1 MPRKDTGTVDSPP
14 KGCASRY
21 GIERFQFDKPSTWPD
36 WLEYFNRYLV
46 SARLTMADDDSRI
59 NELILCMGPPSNAI
73 FQRCTLTAEE
83 KKTYEKVTK
92 MFSDHFR
99 GARNIVYE
107 LARLHRTVQ
116 REGEPVDS
124 FINAVF
130 AQAEN
135 CDLDNLKMSI
145 KDLLTQSQLI
155 AGMANRKL
163 AAELQMDP
171 SITLEQ
177 VVQRLRLDE
186 NIASQQAMIHEAS
199 HAADAGDK
207 VDFVASEVDA
217 VTLYRKRVGAP
228 DRYRR
233 QRPEAAAQCPNCGYD
248 AHASVQLC
256 PARRKACNLW
266 KKVGHFAKVCKS
278 KRTRAVESVALRR
291 QPTRIVSATRTAK
304 QTCFLDKVATEGRDT
319 TEDGSSSQPWRA
331 ELLLSGAAA
340 RFKLDSGA
348 DVTCIPEGHPL
359 VPAVLCS
366 VTGLKLLGPSNRP
379 LHVLG
384 SFQATL
390 KHKEHHVDEMCYV
403 IRDLGEPLL
412 SRQASVSL
420 HLIQKVCFV
429 TLPDVQRPAVIGSS
443 EIDANSSI
451 GTEAIECAC
460 RRDPEFA
467 KVVKK
472 YPTLFKGLGT
482 LKGEYKIQLKP
493 GAEPHAI
500 SAPRRVAIHYRGLL
514 RRHLKQM
521 VRDKVIR
528 PVEEPTEWCSGI
540 VVVPKADGKSVR
552 ICVGSDCAEE
562 KRTQKLVH
570 APYRGR
576 AACLVDGC

>member
-1 MPRKDTGTVDSPP
+1 
-14 KGCASRY
+14 
-21 GIERFQFDKPSTWPD
+21 
-36 WLEYFNRYLV
+36 
-46 SARLTMADDDSRI
+46 MADDDSRI

-145 KDLLTQSQLI
+145 KDLLTQSRLI

-163 AAELQMDP
+163 AAEVQMDP

-256 PARRKACNLW
+256 PARRKACNLY
-266 KKVGHFAKVCKS
+266 KKVGHFAKSRMNDILVGLPGVLCHMVDILVFGRS
-278 KRTRAVESVALRR
+278 YEQHDKRLSRVLNRLLRSGLTLNAKCQFRHQSLIFLGHQISGRGMLPDPAKVEALVKMPVPNDVAAVRRFIGMVNHFGRFIEKLAEKTKPLRDLLRENVDFVWDAPQQQAFDELKLDLQNSVELAPFNTAYRTIVSTDASSTGLGAVLLQENVPGVRRAVAFASRCLTTTEQRYAQIEKEAHAVTWACERFRMFLIGKEFHVETDHKPVLALLGQKTLDDLPPRIQRFRMRLMHFNFAISHVPGKYMTAADALSRATVIQPTKGDDDFAAEVTAFVNSVA
-291 QPTRIVSATRTAK
+291 V
-304 QTCFLDKVATEGRDT
+304 D
-319 TEDGSSSQPWRA
+319 
-331 ELLLSGAAA
+331 
-340 RFKLDSGA
+340 
-348 DVTCIPEGHPL
+348 GHPPEARL
-359 VPAVLCS
+359 REIARS
-366 VTGLKLLGPSNRP
+366 
-379 LHVLG
+379 
-384 SFQATL
+384 QA
-390 KHKEHHVDEMCYV
+390 H
-403 IRDLGEPLL
+403 
-412 SRQASVSL
+412 
-420 HLIQKVCFV
+420 
-429 TLPDVQRPAVIGSS
+429 
-443 EIDANSSI
+443 
-451 GTEAIECAC
+451 
-460 RRDPEFA
+460 DP
-467 KVVKK
+467 
-472 YPTLFKGLGT
+472 
-482 LKGEYKIQLKP
+482 
-493 GAEPHAI
+493 
-500 SAPRRVAIHYRGLL
+500 
-514 RRHLKQM
+514 
-521 VRDKVIR
+521 
-528 PVEEPTEWCSGI
+528 
-540 VVVPKADGKSVR
+540 
-552 ICVGSDCAEE
+552 
-562 KRTQKLVH
+562 
-570 APYRGR
+570 
-576 AACLVDGC
+576 